1 MDRMRGIQ
9 SSACKVLAVLIFI
22 GVIAAGMISLQ
33 RSHVESSATAVENVY
48 DYYNIIDSA
57 SVEKKSADEL
67 FSLYKKSGV
76 TSLAVYDETPEK
88 LVNHDFLRIYRGSE
102 FAFRNPGVSG
112 ISDSKIYI
120 QPVLTEK
127 GDSYFKETKEY
138 LSLLMNKE
146 DVHSFDVNGVE
157 TLEVNAVYNKFM
169 QMELGIYAETVKDAA
184 SHGFYVVLRPG
195 NEAHVTRDYVDL
207 FLKKLDASPKVSAII
222 FQGKE
227 VLGYK
232 DYVKYLSDELNRR
245 HIPIALIEAQNQL
258 GFEKQSGNLDMAAF
272 SNYQVVRLYAM
283 SKDELIKLDPKEA
296 ASRFYISDIERNIR
310 MNLFPSFKFPLNG
323 MTLSETNASYIAD
336 VSSRLENHGFSVGKA
351 SVMEP
356 YFPENA
362 LRGLAMAGAISLV
375 VLTLLL
381 LMPSLSKFVWILE
394 IAGLVIAEGLFFVL
408 HSILPL
414 QLLALGAAV
423 CTPVVVVSLFLE
435 YCLKRKDTAFAE
447 VGWGRLLLESLV
459 ILWVCGLCS
468 LAGAAFI
475 SGLLGDI
482 RFLLEIQIFRGVKL
496 TFLLPL
502 ILISVVYI
510 QKFPFFGEVVSSDK
524 DFIRF
529 VKKFCGVQIR
539 LGLLVGLGLLAVVG
553 YVFIGRSGN
562 NGAPVPGFEIALRR
576 FLENAMYARPREKE
590 FLFGHPAVLLAMT
603 ALYRKWPQILH
614 YFLIVAVTIGQGS
627 MVETFAHMR
636 SPYMLSFIRG
646 LDGLMAGSLSMIA
659 ALVGVM
665 ILVRLTKFFGERY
678 GKL

>member
-1 MDRMRGIQ
+1 MRGIQ
-9 SSACKVLAVLIFI
+9 SSTCKVLAVLIFI

-127 GDSYFKETKEY
+127 GDAYFKETKEY

-146 DVHSFDVNGVE
+146 DVHSFGVNGVE

-362 LRGLAMAGAISLV
+362 LRGLAMAGAVSLV

-381 LMPSLSKFVWILE
+381 LMPSLSKFVWVLE

>member
-1 MDRMRGIQ
+1 MRGIQ

-146 DVHSFDVNGVE
+146 DVRSFDVNGVE

-207 FLKKLDASPKVSAII
+207 FLKKVDASPKVSAII

-272 SNYQVVRLYAM
+272 SNYHVVRLYAM

-362 LRGLAMAGAISLV
+362 LRGLAMVGAVSLV

-381 LMPSLSKFVWILE
+381 LMPSLSKFVWVLE

>member
-1 MDRMRGIQ
+1 MRGIQ

-57 SVEKKSADEL
+57 SVEKKSTDEL

-127 GDSYFKETKEY
+127 GDAYFKETKEY

-362 LRGLAMAGAISLV
+362 LRGLAMAGAVSLV

-381 LMPSLSKFVWILE
+381 LMPSLSKFVWVLE